1 MPPRTAAPTATQNH
15 GRRTSD
21 GRACL
26 RACFVNFRTTPD
38 QVALVLEVAAEL
50 GRAPR

>member
-1 MPPRTAAPTATQNH
+1 MQRDGRIFLAPA
-15 GRRTSD
+15 SVD

-38 QVALVLEVAAEL
+38 AVASVLDVAAEL
-50 GRAPR
+50 A